1 MSPCPWART
10 TGAEGWLRAFLHRT
24 WLGNKIVRTFWKI
37 LGDDVIV
44 LNKLHDHPETEK
56 LVPWRGAFE
65 VGTSL
70 GVHSYPTNFYDL
82 VREGKIEIV
91 FDEVKSFGA
100 VREVVLESGRMEVD
114 AVVCA
119 TGWEVGNMMRFRPEG
134 LEKELGLPTVSSS
147 F

>member
-1 MSPCPWART
+1 M
-10 TGAEGWLRAFLHRT
+10 LRAFLHRT
-24 WLGNKIVRTFWKI
+24 RLGNKIVRAFWKI
-37 LGDDVIV
+37 LGDDVIA
-44 LNKLHDHPETEK
+44 LNKLHDHSESRK

-65 VGTSL
+65 IGTSL
-70 GVHSYPTNFYDL
+70 GVHNYPTNFYDL
-82 VREGKIEIV
+82 VREGKVKIV
-91 FDEVKSFGA
+91 FDEVQRFQAG
-100 VREVVLESGRMEVD
+100 REVVLESGRMEVD